1 MIINLT
7 SNKQTIGI
15 IALIFMCFALLL
27 FLNNV
32 KYPLYLSNICTGL
45 FFFLMGYIFKRV
57 QFCQVLFILSLVGY
71 SCFCIFGLT
80 IVDMRL
86 NKLLQGSY
94 LFFPITCIMG
104 IVLINNIIKSLNIR
118 YKPLEFIGRKSMDF
132 YVLHWIVIT
141 IVFIIINA
149 FEIEISKK
157 SLLFS
162 FIVANAILVPALI
175 LIFNKKIY
183 YRRAM
188 GYN

>member
-1 MIINLT
+1 
-7 SNKQTIGI
+7 
-15 IALIFMCFALLL
+15 
-27 FLNNV
+27 
-32 KYPLYLSNICTGL
+32 
-45 FFFLMGYIFKRV
+45 
-57 QFCQVLFILSLVGY
+57 
-71 SCFCIFGLT
+71 
-80 IVDMRL
+80 
-86 NKLLQGSY
+86 
-94 LFFPITCIMG
+94 MG
-104 IVLINNIIKSLNIR
+104 IVLINNIIKRLNIR